1 MKTKDVYGTED
12 LHHRTGQPPV
22 SGYESWARQKIEA
35 ALTKKQNGQA
45 RYKPLREIA
54 AKYEPDAS

>member
-1 MKTKDVYGTED
+1 
-12 LHHRTGQPPV
+12 V